1 MSKPNT
7 PQASPPRALRWA
19 VAGSVV
25 VMIAAGGLFYYAS
38 KMAAAKRQHNHDEV
52 VVNINAHSCD
62 PNELTVPA
70 GRASFRIVNRSE
82 RAVEW
87 EILDGV
93 LVIEE
98 RENIAP
104 GLSQVI
110 NANLQ
115 PGDYA
120 ITCGLL
126 SNPRGV
132 LHVTP
137 TAASDAAAKAKPSMV
152 AFVGPLSE
160 FRVYLATQGSALIKA
175 VTALNQA
182 IASGDLA
189 QAQALYLPARAA
201 YQRLAPAAQRLA
213 ELDNSIN
220 ARADY
225 FEKREQD
232 PAFVGFHRVEY
243 ALFQQR
249 QPRRLEPGRRA
260 PAGRRHPRSNSKL
273 LAQSLPP
280 EQIGEH
286 RGAQPQHPWPTCAP
300 PAVKEERY
308 SHADLNGFA
317 SNLETAHKV
326 VELLRPMLS
335 KSAPELLPKIDAA
348 LSDFDSVLNSFK
360 VRTATPLTTRSVAH
374 NANRSPTRP
383 RHSPTLWMA
392 SIPPSASPACKQKT
406 NTDERIAKPRCATSP
421 PADGHGCRRRRP
433 GRIGPELLGDGCSP
447 AQVTEAP
454 SSDKTEDRHDFHGV
468 HQTGIVTPR
477 PASGM
482 LVSFD
487 VLASDRQDR

>member
-1 MSKPNT
+1 MSTTQT
-7 PQASPPRALRWA
+7 PPALRWA
-19 VAGSVV
+19 LAGSVLLMV
-25 VMIAAGGLFYYAS
+25 AAGGLFWYAS
-38 KMAAAKRQHNHDEV
+38 NMAAAKRQHNHDEI
-52 VVNINAHSCD
+52 VVNIHPHSCE
-62 PNELTVPA
+62 PNALTVPA

-93 LVIEE
+93 LVVEE

-126 SNPRGV
+126 SNPRGT

-160 FRVYLATQGSALIKA
+160 FRVYLAVQGSALIKA
-175 VTALNQA
+175 ATALNQA

-213 ELDNSIN
+213 ELDNQIN

-232 PAFVGFHRVEY
+232 PAFVGFHRLEY
-243 ALFQQR
+243 ALFEQRKLDDVAPIAQRLLAEVTVLKQQ
-249 QPRRLEPGRRA
+249 
-260 PAGRRHPRSNSKL
+260 L

-280 EQIGEH
+280 EQLVSILVRNLNSLAEVRAGSGE
-286 RGAQPQHPWPTCAP
+286 
-300 PAVKEERY
+300 EERY
-308 SHADLNGFA
+308 SHSDLNGFA
-317 SNLETAHKV
+317 ANAQTARKV
-326 VELLRPMLS
+326 VDLLRPMLS
-335 KSAPELLPKIDAA
+335 KSAADVLANVDQAM
-348 LSDFDSVLNSFK
+348 SDFDNQLNAFK
-360 VRTATPLTTRSVAH
+360 SADGYVSYDAVTAAQR
-374 NANRSPTRP
+374 
-383 RHSPTLWMA
+383 
-392 SIPPSASPACKQKT
+392 QQ
-406 NTDERIAKPRCATSP
+406 IATKAKALATSMDGID
-421 PADGHGCRRRRP
+421 PA
-433 GRIGPELLGDGCSP
+433 LGL
-447 AQVTEAP
+447 
-454 SSDKTEDRHDFHGV
+454 
-468 HQTGIVTPR
+468 
-477 PASGM
+477 SG
-482 LVSFD
+482 L
-487 VLASDRQDR
+487 

>member
-1 MSKPNT
+1 MSKPNI

-25 VMIAAGGLFYYAS
+25 VMIAAGGLFYYAAQL
-38 KMAAAKRQHNHDEV
+38 AAAKREHNRDEV
-52 VVNINAHSCD
+52 VVNIHPHSCE
-62 PNELTVPA
+62 PNALTVPA
-70 GRASFRIVNRSE
+70 GRASFRIVNRSD

-93 LVIEE
+93 LVVEE

-126 SNPRGV
+126 SNPRGT

-152 AFVGPLSE
+152 AFIGPLSE
-160 FRVYLATQGSALIKA
+160 FRVYLASQSSALIKA
-175 VTALNQA
+175 VSALNQA
-182 IASGDLA
+182 IESGDLA

-232 PAFVGFHRVEY
+232 PGFTGFHRIEY
-243 ALFQQR
+243 ALFKQRDLDGLAPIAKGLLSDVTSLKQQ
-249 QPRRLEPGRRA
+249 
-260 PAGRRHPRSNSKL
+260 L

-280 EQIGEH
+280 EQLMEIVVRNLNTLADVRAASGE
-286 RGAQPQHPWPTCAP
+286 
-300 PAVKEERY
+300 EERY
-308 SHADLNGFA
+308 SHSDLNGFA
-317 SNLETAHKV
+317 ANQQTAHKV
-326 VELLRPMLS
+326 VDLLRPLLA
-335 KSAPELLPKIDAA
+335 KSAADLLPKIDSA
-348 LSDFDSVLNSFK
+348 LADFDTTLNSFK
-360 VRTATPLTTRSVAH
+360 VNDGYASYDSVSAEQRQQL
-374 NANRSPTRP
+374 ADEAK
-383 RHSPTLWMA
+383 TLA
-392 SIPPSASPACKQKT
+392 DALDAIDPA
-406 NTDERIAKPRCATSP
+406 
-421 PADGHGCRRRRP
+421 
-433 GRIGPELLGDGCSP
+433 LGL
-447 AQVTEAP
+447 
-454 SSDKTEDRHDFHGV
+454 
-468 HQTGIVTPR
+468 
-477 PASGM
+477 SG
-482 LVSFD
+482 L
-487 VLASDRQDR
+487 

>member
-1 MSKPNT
+1 MSDIQT
-7 PQASPPRALRWA
+7 PRALRWA
-19 VAGSVV
+19 LAGSVV
-25 VMIAAGGLFYYAS
+25 LMIAAGGLFWYAS
-38 KMAAAKRQHNHDEV
+38 NMAAAKRQHNHDEI
-52 VVNINAHSCD
+52 VVNIHPHSCE
-62 PNELTVPA
+62 PNALTVPA

-93 LVIEE
+93 LVVEE

-126 SNPRGV
+126 SNPRGT

-160 FRVYLATQGSALIKA
+160 FRVYLAVQGSALIKA
-175 VTALNQA
+175 ATALNQA
-182 IASGDLA
+182 VASGDLA

-213 ELDNSIN
+213 ELDNHIN

-232 PAFVGFHRVEY
+232 PAFVGFHRLEY

-249 QPRRLEPGRRA
+249 KLDDVAPIAQRLLADVTEL
-260 PAGRRHPRSNSKL
+260 KQQL

-280 EQIGEH
+280 EQLVSIIVRNLDSLAEVRAASG
-286 RGAQPQHPWPTCAP
+286 
-300 PAVKEERY
+300 KEERY
-308 SHADLNGFA
+308 SHSDLNGFA
-317 SNLETAHKV
+317 ANAQTARKV
-326 VELLRPMLS
+326 VDLLRPMLS
-335 KSAPELLPKIDAA
+335 KSSADVLANVDQA
-348 LSDFDSVLNSFK
+348 LSDFDSQLNAFK
-360 VRTATPLTTRSVAH
+360 S
-374 NANRSPTRP
+374 
-383 RHSPTLWMA
+383 
-392 SIPPSASPACKQKT
+392 
-406 NTDERIAKPRCATSP
+406 
-421 PADGHGCRRRRP
+421 ADGYVSYDAVTAAQRQQIAAKAKTLATALDGIDP
-433 GRIGPELLGDGCSP
+433 ALGL
-447 AQVTEAP
+447 
-454 SSDKTEDRHDFHGV
+454 
-468 HQTGIVTPR
+468 
-477 PASGM
+477 SG
-482 LVSFD
+482 L
-487 VLASDRQDR
+487 

>member
-1 MSKPNT
+1 MSTPNT

-182 IASGDLA
+182 ITSGDLA

-249 QPRRLEPGRRA
+249 SLDDLNPVAERLLA
-260 PAGRRHPRSNSKL
+260 DVTTLKQQL

-280 EQIGEH
+280 EQLVSIVVRNLNTLADVRAASGE
-286 RGAQPQHPWPTCAP
+286 
-300 PAVKEERY
+300 EERY

-317 SNLETAHKV
+317 GNLETAHKV

-335 KSAPELLPKIDAA
+335 KSAPDLLPKIDTA

-360 VRTATPLTTRSVAH
+360 VKDGYATYDTVSGAQRKQIADKAKALAD
-374 NANRSPTRP
+374 A
-383 RHSPTLWMA
+383 LDG
-392 SIPPSASPACKQKT
+392 IDPA
-406 NTDERIAKPRCATSP
+406 
-421 PADGHGCRRRRP
+421 
-433 GRIGPELLGDGCSP
+433 LGL
-447 AQVTEAP
+447 
-454 SSDKTEDRHDFHGV
+454 
-468 HQTGIVTPR
+468 
-477 PASGM
+477 SG
-482 LVSFD
+482 L
-487 VLASDRQDR
+487 

>member
-70 GRASFRIVNRSE
+70 GRASFRIVNRSD

-160 FRVYLATQGSALIKA
+160 FRVYLATQGSALIRA

-182 IASGDLA
+182 ITSGDLA

-249 QPRRLEPGRRA
+249 SLDGLNPVAERLLA
-260 PAGRRHPRSNSKL
+260 DVTTLKQQL

-280 EQIGEH
+280 EQLVSIVVRNLNTLADVRAASGE
-286 RGAQPQHPWPTCAP
+286 
-300 PAVKEERY
+300 EERY

-326 VELLRPMLS
+326 VELLRPMLTR
-335 KSAPELLPKIDAA
+335 SAPDLLPKIDAA

-360 VRTATPLTTRSVAH
+360 VKDGYATYDMVSGEQRKQIADKAQALAD
-374 NANRSPTRP
+374 A
-383 RHSPTLWMA
+383 LDG
-392 SIPPSASPACKQKT
+392 IDPA
-406 NTDERIAKPRCATSP
+406 
-421 PADGHGCRRRRP
+421 
-433 GRIGPELLGDGCSP
+433 LGL
-447 AQVTEAP
+447 
-454 SSDKTEDRHDFHGV
+454 
-468 HQTGIVTPR
+468 
-477 PASGM
+477 SG
-482 LVSFD
+482 L
-487 VLASDRQDR
+487 

>member
-1 MSKPNT
+1 MSTPNT

-70 GRASFRIVNRSE
+70 GRVSFRIVNRSE

-182 IASGDLA
+182 ITSGDLA

-249 QPRRLEPGRRA
+249 SLDGLIPVAERLLVDVTTL
-260 PAGRRHPRSNSKL
+260 KQQL

-280 EQIGEH
+280 EQLVSIVVRNLNTLADVRAASGE
-286 RGAQPQHPWPTCAP
+286 
-300 PAVKEERY
+300 EERY

-317 SNLETAHKV
+317 GNLETAHKV

-335 KSAPELLPKIDAA
+335 KSAPDLLPKIDTA

-360 VRTATPLTTRSVAH
+360 VKDGYATYDTVSGAQRKQIADKAKALAD
-374 NANRSPTRP
+374 A
-383 RHSPTLWMA
+383 LDG
-392 SIPPSASPACKQKT
+392 IDPA
-406 NTDERIAKPRCATSP
+406 
-421 PADGHGCRRRRP
+421 
-433 GRIGPELLGDGCSP
+433 LGL
-447 AQVTEAP
+447 
-454 SSDKTEDRHDFHGV
+454 
-468 HQTGIVTPR
+468 
-477 PASGM
+477 SG
-482 LVSFD
+482 L
-487 VLASDRQDR
+487 

>member
-1 MSKPNT
+1 MSTTQT
-7 PQASPPRALRWA
+7 PPALRWA
-19 VAGSVV
+19 LAGSVLLMV
-25 VMIAAGGLFYYAS
+25 AAGGLFWYAS
-38 KMAAAKRQHNHDEV
+38 NMAAAKRQHNHDEI
-52 VVNINAHSCD
+52 VVNIHPHSCE
-62 PNELTVPA
+62 PNTLTVPA

-93 LVIEE
+93 LVVEE

-126 SNPRGV
+126 SNPRGT

-160 FRVYLATQGSALIKA
+160 FRVYLAVQGSALIKA
-175 VTALNQA
+175 ATALNQA

-213 ELDNSIN
+213 ELDNHIN

-232 PAFVGFHRVEY
+232 PAFVGFHRLEY
-243 ALFQQR
+243 ALFEQRKLDDVAPIAQRLLADVTTLKQQ
-249 QPRRLEPGRRA
+249 
-260 PAGRRHPRSNSKL
+260 L

-280 EQIGEH
+280 EQLVSIVVRNLNGLADVRAGSGE
-286 RGAQPQHPWPTCAP
+286 
-300 PAVKEERY
+300 EERY
-308 SHADLNGFA
+308 SHSDLNGFA
-317 SNLETAHKV
+317 ANAQTARKV
-326 VELLRPMLS
+326 VDLLRPMLS
-335 KSAPELLPKIDAA
+335 KSAAELLPKIDQA
-348 LSDFDSVLNSFK
+348 LDDFDSQLHLFK
-360 VRTATPLTTRSVAH
+360 S
-374 NANRSPTRP
+374 
-383 RHSPTLWMA
+383 
-392 SIPPSASPACKQKT
+392 
-406 NTDERIAKPRCATSP
+406 
-421 PADGHGCRRRRP
+421 ADGYVSYDAVTAAQRQQIAAKAKALATALDGIDP
-433 GRIGPELLGDGCSP
+433 ALGL
-447 AQVTEAP
+447 
-454 SSDKTEDRHDFHGV
+454 
-468 HQTGIVTPR
+468 
-477 PASGM
+477 SG
-482 LVSFD
+482 L
-487 VLASDRQDR
+487 

>member
-1 MSKPNT
+1 MSKPNI

-70 GRASFRIVNRSE
+70 GRASFRIVNRSD

-160 FRVYLATQGSALIKA
+160 FRVYLASQSSALIKA

-182 IASGDLA
+182 ITSGDLS

-232 PAFVGFHRVEY
+232 PAFVGFHRLEY

-249 QPRRLEPGRRA
+249 SLDSLTPVAARLLA
-260 PAGRRHPRSNSKL
+260 DVTTLKQQL

-280 EQIGEH
+280 EQLVNIVVRNLNTLADVRAASGE
-286 RGAQPQHPWPTCAP
+286 
-300 PAVKEERY
+300 EERY
-308 SHADLNGFA
+308 SHGDLNGFA
-317 SNLETAHKV
+317 GNLQTAHKV
-326 VELLRPMLS
+326 VELLRPMLT
-335 KSAPELLPKIDAA
+335 KSAPELLPKIDTA
-348 LSDFDSVLNSFK
+348 LSDFDTLLNSFK
-360 VRTATPLTTRSVAH
+360 VKDGYATYDTVSGEQRKQIADKAKALAD
-374 NANRSPTRP
+374 A
-383 RHSPTLWMA
+383 LDG
-392 SIPPSASPACKQKT
+392 IDPA
-406 NTDERIAKPRCATSP
+406 
-421 PADGHGCRRRRP
+421 
-433 GRIGPELLGDGCSP
+433 LGL
-447 AQVTEAP
+447 
-454 SSDKTEDRHDFHGV
+454 
-468 HQTGIVTPR
+468 
-477 PASGM
+477 SG
-482 LVSFD
+482 L
-487 VLASDRQDR
+487 

>member
-1 MSKPNT
+1 MSTTQT
-7 PQASPPRALRWA
+7 PPALRWA
-19 VAGSVV
+19 LAGSVLLMV
-25 VMIAAGGLFYYAS
+25 AAGGLFWYAS
-38 KMAAAKRQHNHDEV
+38 NMAAAKRQHNHDEI
-52 VVNINAHSCD
+52 VVNIHPHSCE
-62 PNELTVPA
+62 PNALTVPA

-93 LVIEE
+93 LVVEE

-126 SNPRGV
+126 SNPRGT

-160 FRVYLATQGSALIKA
+160 FRVYLAVQGSALIKA

-213 ELDNSIN
+213 ELDNHIN

-232 PAFVGFHRVEY
+232 PAFVGFHRLEY
-243 ALFQQR
+243 ALFEQRKLDDVAPIAQRLLADVTTLKQQ
-249 QPRRLEPGRRA
+249 
-260 PAGRRHPRSNSKL
+260 L

-280 EQIGEH
+280 EQLVSIVVRNLNSLADVRAGSGE
-286 RGAQPQHPWPTCAP
+286 
-300 PAVKEERY
+300 EERY
-308 SHADLNGFA
+308 SHSDLNGFA
-317 SNLETAHKV
+317 ANAQTARKV
-326 VELLRPMLS
+326 VDLLRPMLS
-335 KSAPELLPKIDAA
+335 KSSADVLANVDQAM
-348 LSDFDSVLNSFK
+348 SDFDNQLNAFK
-360 VRTATPLTTRSVAH
+360 S
-374 NANRSPTRP
+374 
-383 RHSPTLWMA
+383 
-392 SIPPSASPACKQKT
+392 
-406 NTDERIAKPRCATSP
+406 
-421 PADGHGCRRRRP
+421 ADGYVSYDAVTAAQRQQIAAKAKALAAAMDGIDP
-433 GRIGPELLGDGCSP
+433 ALGL
-447 AQVTEAP
+447 
-454 SSDKTEDRHDFHGV
+454 
-468 HQTGIVTPR
+468 
-477 PASGM
+477 SG
-482 LVSFD
+482 L
-487 VLASDRQDR
+487 

>member
-52 VVNINAHSCD
+52 VVNIHPGNCE
-62 PNELTVPA
+62 PNELSVPA
-70 GRASFRIVNRSE
+70 GRASFRIVNRSD

-160 FRVYLATQGSALIKA
+160 FRVYLATQGSALIRT

-182 IASGDLA
+182 ITSGDLA
-189 QAQALYLPARAA
+189 QAQAAYLPARAA

-232 PAFVGFHRVEY
+232 PAFVGFHRIEY

-249 QPRRLEPGRRA
+249 NLDGLSPIAERLLGDVTTL
-260 PAGRRHPRSNSKL
+260 KQQL

-280 EQIGEH
+280 EQLVEILVRNLNTLADVRAASGE
-286 RGAQPQHPWPTCAP
+286 
-300 PAVKEERY
+300 EERY
-308 SHADLNGFA
+308 SHGDLNGFA
-317 SNLETAHKV
+317 ANLETAHKV
-326 VELLRPMLS
+326 VELLRPLLT
-335 KSAPELLPKIDAA
+335 KSAADLLPKIDSA
-348 LSDFDSVLNSFK
+348 LTDFDNTLNGFK
-360 VRTATPLTTRSVAH
+360 VKDGYASYDTVSGEQRKQIADKAK
-374 NANRSPTRP
+374 
-383 RHSPTLWMA
+383 TLA
-392 SIPPSASPACKQKT
+392 DTLDGIDPA
-406 NTDERIAKPRCATSP
+406 
-421 PADGHGCRRRRP
+421 
-433 GRIGPELLGDGCSP
+433 LGL
-447 AQVTEAP
+447 
-454 SSDKTEDRHDFHGV
+454 
-468 HQTGIVTPR
+468 
-477 PASGM
+477 SG
-482 LVSFD
+482 L
-487 VLASDRQDR
+487 